1 MTKNR
6 DSQQPVGKMCWK
18 LPLQSSLLLL
28 TSRIPSFQHN
38 PLLKFSGHFAYFICK
53 LLRTAKS

>member
-1 MTKNR
+1 MTKIP
-6 DSQQPVGKMCWK
+6 DSQQAVGRMCWK

-28 TSRIPSFQHN
+28 TSRLPSSQHN

-53 LLRTAKS
+53 LLHSA